1 MNAPIKKPAAVETTI
16 DGDVLTL
23 TFANGEILA
32 LDAGKLSIEIR
43 TAAVLH
49 GLKQKLV
56 DAAAISRDP
65 LTGRAATVE
74 TKYHAV
80 KEVFDR
86 ITAPDGTWNKTREGG
101 GAAGGLLLQALV
113 RMYSGRQTVEQLRAF
128 LAGKSEAEKAA
139 LRKNS
144 RIAAIIEE
152 IKAER
157 GGADGVDVDEL
168 LAELEGEE

>member
-1 MNAPIKKPAAVETTI
+1 MNAPIKKPAAVETTV
-16 DGDVLTL
+16 DGKVLTL
-23 TFANGEILA
+23 TFANGETLSVDYTTLNVDIAHAA
-32 LDAGKLSIEIR
+32 L
-43 TAAVLH
+43 LH

-65 LTGRAATVE
+65 LTGRAATIE

-101 GAAGGLLLQALV
+101 GAAGGLLLQALI
-113 RMYSGRQTVEQLRAF
+113 RMYDGRQTVEQLRTF
-128 LAGKSEAEKAA
+128 LAGKSDAEKAA

-157 GGADGVDVDEL
+157 GNVDGVDVDEM
-168 LAELEGEE
+168 LAELEGGE